1 MSIEKIKQRIKMIED
16 NDFSTINEAYQ
27 KPGQFDTQDDFD
39 AIMKSTGGTVFN
51 KLDPASILNKLG
63 SANSNS
69 NKANSIIKNALS
81 GSNTLVV
88 GDLLQLPTDYESY
101 VFPIYKLLKKYNIL
115 TDDLD
120 DTTFDATVGYK
131 PEHGRNFKINNKLVL
146 QSSREIEFLFYG
158 EISSDSDMSTNKL
171 SEMSIN
177 LSSFESKSAADITN
191 FINELTTN
199 KTSYKINNITN
210 ISGAKYLIKFN

>member
-39 AIMKSTGGTVFN
+39 AIMKSTGDG
-51 KLDPASILNKLG
+51 LDPASILNKLG

-69 NKANSIIKNALS
+69 NKANSIIKSALS
-81 GSNTLVV
+81 GSNTLVI

-120 DTTFDATVGYK
+120 DTTFTATVGYK

-177 LSSFESKSAADITN
+177 LSYFESKSAADITN

-199 KTSYKINNITN
+199 KTSYKINNIIN